1 MLGLTTAGAGRL
13 KSLRRSKLYDL
24 LAALPLIAWCAF
36 WGARMLPIL
45 VQQMM
50 LVKLFIQTDPT
61 VLPIDLVLSL
71 ISKLASLAYLAF
83 LIVFFAIR
91 YIPQASAPGL
101 HPRFAALVGTY
112 LSASI
117 VLLPFQELSPVLY
130 MISLLL
136 MITGF
141 VFAIWAVLSLGRS
154 ISILPQARQ
163 LVTSG
168 PYAFVRH
175 PLYLGE
181 MTAMLGIAMQ
191 YSVPWAL
198 LLFALQCIFQFWR
211 IKNEERLLLGVF
223 PEYPVYVTRTARLV
237 PGVY

>member
-36 WGARMLPIL
+36 WGARMLPTL

-71 ISKLASLAYLAF
+71 ISKLACLAYLAF

-101 HPRFAALVGTY
+101 HPRFAALAGTY

-136 MITGF
+136 
-141 VFAIWAVLSLGRS
+141 
-154 ISILPQARQ
+154 
-163 LVTSG
+163 
-168 PYAFVRH
+168 RH

-191 YSVPWAL
+191 YSAPMGSVAFCTTMHL
-198 LLFALQCIFQFWR
+198 
-211 IKNEERLLLGVF
+211 
-223 PEYPVYVTRTARLV
+223 PVLAHKKRGTAAV
-237 PGVY
+237 GSFS

>member
-1 MLGLTTAGAGRL
+1 
-13 KSLRRSKLYDL
+13 
-24 LAALPLIAWCAF
+24 
-36 WGARMLPIL
+36 
-45 VQQMM
+45 
-50 LVKLFIQTDPT
+50 
-61 VLPIDLVLSL
+61 
-71 ISKLASLAYLAF
+71 
-83 LIVFFAIR
+83 
-91 YIPQASAPGL
+91 
-101 HPRFAALVGTY
+101 
-112 LSASI
+112 
-117 VLLPFQELSPVLY
+117 
-130 MISLLL
+130 

-191 YSVPWAL
+191 YSAPWAL
-198 LLFALQCIFQFWR
+198 LLFALQCTFQFWR